1 MTQPPSYPP
10 PPEDPSSQGPPPPPP
25 APPYGSMPGMPP
37 APPMGAPYG
46 VPAAPVSRP
55 ASIDL
60 AVKLMKVGA
69 AFSLIS
75 LLSVFF
81 LRSQLEDAARDAIAN
96 SKGAI
101 KPESLD
107 SLVNVGII
115 TAVVFGLLG
124 VGLWLWMASAN
135 GQGKSWAR
143 ILSSVFFAISTLS
156 FVMGLGQPSAML
168 SRVVSALMWLLSAY
182 IIFLLYK
189 RESSDYYAAMSRPRA

>member
-1 MTQPPSYPP
+1 
-10 PPEDPSSQGPPPPPP
+10 
-25 APPYGSMPGMPP
+25 
-37 APPMGAPYG
+37 

-96 SKGAI
+96 SNGAI
-101 KPESLD
+101 KPDALD

-115 TAVVFGLLG
+115 TAVIFGLLG

-143 ILSSVFFAISTLS
+143 ILSSVFFALSTLS
-156 FVMGLGQPSAML
+156 FVMGLSQPSAML
-168 SRVVSALMWLLSAY
+168 SRLVSALMWLLSAY

-189 RESSDYYAAMSRPRA
+189 RESSDYYAAMSRPKI